1 MILKMIACSVV
12 LFSATAA
19 GFVIA
24 GRFSGRVRDL
34 RLIQE
39 GLKMM
44 ESEILFTSTQLP
56 EALLN
61 TSAKLEA
68 PLDRVFVHAAQILE
82 GRMGYTAGEA
92 WNLAFEKYLEAL
104 CFNKEDLEIIRDFG
118 KSLGSTD
125 KANQEKNFRLA
136 RLQISSQQV
145 KAEEDRGRNERM
157 YKNLGFLLGV
167 TIIILLI

>member
-1 MILKMIACSVV
+1 MILKVVACSAV

-34 RLIQE
+34 RLLQE

-68 PLDRVFVHAAQILE
+68 PMGRVFMHAAQILE

-92 WNLAFEKYLEAL
+92 WNLAFEKYMESL
-104 CFNKEDLEIIRDFG
+104 CFSREDMEIIRSFG

-125 KANQEKNFRLA
+125 KANQEKNFRLT
-136 RLQISSQQV
+136 RLQLGSQQA
-145 KAEEDRGRNERM
+145 KAEEERGRNERM
-157 YKNLGFLLGV
+157 YKNLGFLLGA